1 MRVVIQKVK
10 EASVIV
16 EKETIA
22 SIKKGYLI
30 LAGVEDSDENE
41 DVDWLSKKII
51 GLRIFEDENDIMNKS
66 IMDVNGEIIVVSQF
80 TLFAKT
86 KKGNRPSYI
95 RAAKHEKATY
105 CYERL
110 IKQLS
115 LAQNKNVQHGKFGAM
130 MDVKLINDGPTTI
143 IMDTKNKE

>member
-10 EASVIV
+10 QASVIV
-16 EKETIA
+16 DKEKIA
-22 SIKKGYLI
+22 SIDKGYLI
-30 LAGVEDSDENE
+30 LAGVEEADEDQ

-66 IMDVNGEIIVVSQF
+66 IMDVDGEIIVVSQF
-80 TLFAKT
+80 TLHAKT

-95 RAAKHEKATY
+95 KAAKHEKATY

-115 LAQNKNVQHGKFGAM
+115 LAQKKEVQHGKFGAM
-130 MDVKLINDGPTTI
+130 MDVQLINDGPTTI
-143 IMDTKNKE
+143 LIDSKNKE